1 MRESEGDFKK
11 SRMNKKPALINIIW
25 LFLILLSVV
34 AAGYSGRMKET
45 LDASFETARGAVEL
59 AIGLVGIMALWLGL
73 MKVAEV
79 GGLLSMV
86 ARAVRPIMVRLFPEV
101 PSGHSAMSA
110 MIMNISANVLGLG
123 NAATPMGIKA
133 MMELDKLNP
142 HKGRATNAMAL
153 FLAINTSSVTILPL
167 GIIGVRAAAGA
178 ADPAAIIIPTL
189 IATICSTTV
198 AIAAAK
204 VLARR
209 GEPEGYAVD
218 FAVNPGEAST
228 SQEEGDASEKTDL
241 SPPGRLGKV
250 VAISIMAAIVSA
262 FIYRLTRDGD
272 ALALG
277 KEVITYWLV
286 PIIMCGLLLFGYMR
300 GVRVYEA
307 ATDGAKEGFQ
317 VAIRIIPFLVMILVA
332 IGMFR
337 ASGAFDILVRILEPL
352 TSLIGMPVD
361 ALPVALMRPLS
372 GTGSFGL
379 VGEVV
384 SRDPNGFSS
393 FLVSTMQGSTETTF
407 YVLAIYFGAIGV
419 TRIRHTLA
427 AALMADV
434 AGIGAALAVCHLMY

>member
-1 MRESEGDFKK
+1 
-11 SRMNKKPALINIIW
+11 MNKKPAAINIIW

-34 AAGYSGRMKET
+34 AAAYSGRMKET
-45 LDASFETARGAVEL
+45 LDASFEAAKGAVEL

-86 ARAVRPIMVRLFPEV
+86 ARAVRPVMVRLFPEV
-101 PSGHSAMSA
+101 PPGHSAMSA

-142 HKGRATNAMAL
+142 HKGQATNAMAL
-153 FLAINTSSVTILPL
+153 FLAINTSSVTVLPL

-178 ADPAAIIIPTL
+178 ADPASIIIPTL

-198 AIAAAK
+198 AIAMAK

-209 GEPEGYAVD
+209 SEPEGYAVD
-218 FAVNPGEAST
+218 LVVHP
-228 SQEEGDASEKTDL
+228 GDASDSSGGETPEKTDL

-262 FIYRLTRDGD
+262 FIYRLTMDGD

-286 PIIMCGLLLFGYMR
+286 PLIMCGLLLFGYMR

-337 ASGAFDILVRILEPL
+337 ASGAFDVLVRILEPV

-372 GTGSFGL
+372 GTGAFGL
-379 VGEVV
+379 VSEVV

-427 AALMADV
+427 AALTADV
-434 AGIGAALAVCHLMY
+434 AGMGAALAVCHLMY

>member
-1 MRESEGDFKK
+1 
-11 SRMNKKPALINIIW
+11 MNKKPALINIIW

-34 AAGYSGRMKET
+34 AAAYSGKMKET
-45 LDASFETARGAVEL
+45 LDASFEAAKGAVEL

-79 GGLLSMV
+79 GGLLSLV
-86 ARAVRPIMVRLFPEV
+86 ARAVRPVMVRLFPEV

-142 HKGRATNAMAL
+142 HKGQATNAMAL
-153 FLAINTSSVTILPL
+153 FLAINTSSVTLLPL
-167 GIIGVRAAAGA
+167 GIIGVRAAARA
-178 ADPAAIIIPTL
+178 ADPASIIIPTL

-198 AIAAAK
+198 AIAVARI
-204 VLARR
+204 LARR
-209 GEPEGYAVD
+209 GEPEEYAVD
-218 FAVNPGEAST
+218 LVVNSGNASDSPGGET
-228 SQEEGDASEKTDL
+228 PEKVEL

-250 VAISIMAAIVSA
+250 VAIFIMTAIVGA

-272 ALALG
+272 VLALG

-286 PIIMCGLLLFGYMR
+286 PLIMCGLLLFGYMR

-337 ASGAFDILVRILEPL
+337 ASGAFDILVRILEPV

-372 GTGSFGL
+372 GTGAFGL
-379 VGEVV
+379 VSEVV

-427 AALMADV
+427 AALTADV

>member
-1 MRESEGDFKK
+1 
-11 SRMNKKPALINIIW
+11 MNKKPAAINIIW

-45 LDASFETARGAVEL
+45 LDASFEAAKGAVEL

-86 ARAVRPIMVRLFPEV
+86 AKAVRPVMVRLFPEV

-142 HKGRATNAMAL
+142 NKGQATNAMAL

-178 ADPAAIIIPTL
+178 ADPASIIIPTL

-198 AIAAAK
+198 AIAMAK

-209 GEPEGYAVD
+209 SEPERYAVD
-218 FAVNPGEAST
+218 LVVHP
-228 SQEEGDASEKTDL
+228 GDASDSSGGETPEKTDL
-241 SPPGRLGKV
+241 SPPGRPGKV

-286 PIIMCGLLLFGYMR
+286 PLIMCGLLLFGYMR

-317 VAIRIIPFLVMILVA
+317 VAVRIIPFLVMILVA

-337 ASGAFDILVRILEPL
+337 ASGAFDVLVRILEPV
-352 TSLIGMPVD
+352 TALIGMPVD

-372 GTGSFGL
+372 GTGAFGL
-379 VGEVV
+379 VSEVV

-407 YVLAIYFGAIGV
+407 YVLAIYFGAIGI
-419 TRIRHTLA
+419 TQIRHTLA
-427 AALMADV
+427 AALTADV
-434 AGIGAALAVCHLMY
+434 AGIGAALAICHLMY

>member
-1 MRESEGDFKK
+1 
-11 SRMNKKPALINIIW
+11 MNKKPALINIIW

-178 ADPAAIIIPTL
+178 ADPASIIIPTL

-198 AIAAAK
+198 AISAAK

-434 AGIGAALAVCHLMY
+434 AGIGAALAICHLMY

>member
-1 MRESEGDFKK
+1 
-11 SRMNKKPALINIIW
+11 MNKKPALINIIW

-178 ADPAAIIIPTL
+178 ADPASIIIPTL

-204 VLARR
+204 ILARR
-209 GEPEGYAVD
+209 GEPEGYPAD
-218 FAVNPGEAST
+218 FVANPGDVSGST
-228 SQEEGDASEKTDL
+228 GEGDATGNVDL

-250 VAISIMAAIVSA
+250 VAVSIMAAIGGA
-262 FIYRLTRDGD
+262 FIYRFTRDGD

-434 AGIGAALAVCHLMY
+434 AGIGAALAICHLMY

>member
-1 MRESEGDFKK
+1 
-11 SRMNKKPALINIIW
+11 MNKKPALINIIW

-34 AAGYSGRMKET
+34 AAAYSGKMKET
-45 LDASFETARGAVEL
+45 MDASFEAARGAVEL

-79 GGLLSMV
+79 GGLLSLV
-86 ARAVRPIMVRLFPEV
+86 ARAVRPVMVRLFPEV
-101 PSGHSAMSA
+101 PPGHSAMSA

-167 GIIGVRAAAGA
+167 GIIGVRAAARA
-178 ADPAAIIIPTL
+178 ADPASIIIPTL

-198 AIAAAK
+198 AIAVARI
-204 VLARR
+204 LARR
-209 GEPEGYAVD
+209 GEPEGYPAD
-218 FAVNPGEAST
+218 FAANPGDAST
-228 SQEEGDASEKTDL
+228 SPGEGDASENVDL

-250 VAISIMAAIVSA
+250 VAISIMAAIGSA
-262 FIYRLTRDGD
+262 FIYRLTGDGD

-286 PIIMCGLLLFGYMR
+286 PLIMCGLLLFGYMR

-337 ASGAFDILVRILEPL
+337 ASGAFDILVRILEPV

-372 GTGSFGL
+372 GTGAFGL
-379 VGEVV
+379 VSEVV

-427 AALMADV
+427 TALTADV

>member
-1 MRESEGDFKK
+1 
-11 SRMNKKPALINIIW
+11 MNKKPALINIIW

-34 AAGYSGRMKET
+34 AAAYSGKMKET
-45 LDASFETARGAVEL
+45 LDASFEAARGAVEL
-59 AIGLVGIMALWLGL
+59 AVGLVGIMALWLGL

-79 GGLLSMV
+79 GGLLSLV
-86 ARAVRPIMVRLFPEV
+86 AKAVRPVMVRLFPEV
-101 PSGHSAMSA
+101 PPGHSAMSA

-178 ADPAAIIIPTL
+178 ADPASIIIPTL
-189 IATICSTTV
+189 IATVCSTTV
-198 AIAAAK
+198 AIAAARI
-204 VLARR
+204 LARR
-209 GEPEGYAVD
+209 SEPEGYAVD
-218 FAVNPGEAST
+218 LVVDP
-228 SQEEGDASEKTDL
+228 GDASASPGGETPEKVDL

-250 VAISIMAAIVSA
+250 VAVSIMAAIGGA
-262 FIYRLTRDGD
+262 FIYRLTRDGH

-286 PIIMCGLLLFGYMR
+286 PLIMCGLLLFGYMR

-337 ASGAFDILVRILEPL
+337 ASGAFDILVRILEPV

-372 GTGSFGL
+372 GTGAFGL
-379 VGEVV
+379 VSEVV

-427 AALMADV
+427 AALTADV